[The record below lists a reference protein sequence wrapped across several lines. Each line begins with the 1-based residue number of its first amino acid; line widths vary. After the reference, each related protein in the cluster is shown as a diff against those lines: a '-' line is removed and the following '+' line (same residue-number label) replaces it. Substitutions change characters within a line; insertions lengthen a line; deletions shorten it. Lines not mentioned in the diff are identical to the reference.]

1 MIAYC
6 GLDCV
11 SCPIYLATKELNRA
25 KRIEM
30 RKDIF
35 EQYGKDWGIKDIKDI
50 IDCDGCLG
58 EGGRQ
63 GAGCKKCNI
72 RKCAQS
78 KGLENCA
85 HCSGYACDK
94 LEEFFNHGGGQAK
107 KRLDAIRNS
116 L

>member
-6 GLDCV
+6 GLNCV
-11 SCPIYLATKELNRA
+11 KCPIYLATKELNRA

-35 EQYGKDWGIKDIKDI
+35 EQHGKDWGIKDIKDI
-50 IDCDGCLG
+50 IDCDGCLV

-63 GAGCKKCNI
+63 GTGCKKCQI
-72 RKCAQS
+72 RKCARE
-78 KGLENCA
+78 KGIENCA
-85 HCSGYACDK
+85 HCSEYACEK
-94 LEEFFNHGGGQAK
+94 LKEFFNFDVDAR
-107 KRLDAIRNS
+107 KRLDAIKDA